1 MGQLGETGPTPGV
14 DSEVM
19 ADGARIWYIGRLWD
33 SPIDTERNRAAGA
46 AAHMYG
52 EDWPKSPPLSE
63 TRPIGRP

>member
-19 ADGARIWYIGRLWD
+19 ADGAPNLVYRPPLG